1 MRAPR
6 LPTLRGLHR
15 LQPTEA
21 ATGRSLE
28 KAAEGSTY
36 GRSLLYSIPPSLA
49 PTHSQILK
57 PWPKDLVLFTAG
69 ERSSRSSR
77 TPNSKHSS
85 HRQTLE
91 GKDHERCANG
101 EETGWRDTAQNL
113 HHHHWSGRVA
123 HADTTFEKE
132 TQDFKRAEFNTR

>member
-1 MRAPR
+1 MLQSSVTVCLLRTGAVTMTLSQETQQHILQAPEDEG
-6 LPTLRGLHR
+6 PPGFPSLRGLHR

-69 ERSSRSSR
+69 EKQPLLSY
-77 TPNSKHSS
+77 
-85 HRQTLE
+85 
-91 GKDHERCANG
+91 
-101 EETGWRDTAQNL
+101 
-113 HHHHWSGRVA
+113 
-123 HADTTFEKE
+123 
-132 TQDFKRAEFNTR
+132 TQQ